1 MDTDGELGTT
11 MSGEIVNKPEV
22 CRIAKMQKLPIV
34 AFASWRSC
42 KLSQVFGAI
51 LERQH
56 KCVPKDKDKDKEDDY
71 STIRGSHFFKTAL
84 FPSSSKCY
92 FCYILCFFLMKLG
105 SNFPGWLHSASFI

>member
-56 KCVPKDKDKDKEDDY
+56 KCVPKDKAQRGRLFDY
-71 STIRGSHFFKTAL
+71 SWFAFLQDCTVSFFFKVL
-84 FPSSSKCY
+84 FLL
-92 FCYILCFFLMKLG
+92 YIVLFLNEVG
-105 SNFPGWLHSASFI
+105 Q